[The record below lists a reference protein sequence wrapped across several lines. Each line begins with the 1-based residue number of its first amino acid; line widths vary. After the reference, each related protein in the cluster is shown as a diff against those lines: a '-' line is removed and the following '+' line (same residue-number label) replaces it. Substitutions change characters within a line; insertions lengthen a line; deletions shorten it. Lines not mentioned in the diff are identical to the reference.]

1 MDEKWPEAGTV
12 SVAEPFRSSQPIAAC
27 LRDTENWVQR
37 RYSAPHRLS
46 ACPPNP
52 EITLHCA
59 KDTTGQEREMTSLTK
74 ICGGR

>member
-46 ACPPNP
+46 RHS
-52 EITLHCA
+52 E
-59 KDTTGQEREMTSLTK
+59 TGHIAALR
-74 ICGGR
+74 